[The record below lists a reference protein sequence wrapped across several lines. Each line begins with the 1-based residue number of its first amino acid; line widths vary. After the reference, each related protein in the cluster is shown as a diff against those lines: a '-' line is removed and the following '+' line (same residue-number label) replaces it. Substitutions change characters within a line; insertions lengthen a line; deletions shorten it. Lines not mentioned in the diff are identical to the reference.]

1 MRRLLFFCARLLFPG
16 ATALSLLGLLWL
28 RFHQPPNTVDDAYTT
43 FRYARNLV
51 NGLGFVYN
59 PGEPVLG
66 TTTPA
71 YALLLAFASRLSGY
85 TDFPR
90 LAVVINALLNAIAFA
105 LILRLT
111 TRFTGR
117 RWVGLAAG
125 LLLALEGRL
134 LDFSTGGMESSF
146 YLTAILGTWV
156 LTVEGQTRWAALLAG
171 LAVLIR
177 PDGVTLVAAFL
188 GWLSLEAL
196 QRVGLLRA
204 RPLGL
209 DLTVLRS
216 RRWLTALPWVEL
228 GLVALV
234 VLPWLIFA
242 TFYFGQPIPQSV
254 LAKSELYRI
263 PPLTAL
269 RAFIVQLRTVFPFTL
284 PPLQDNQS
292 LARQLAQ
299 IILPGAGVVFGLWA
313 AARRHPRA
321 WAIGLYIVIFITF
334 YSAGNPFWIGWYEIP
349 IIFFY
354 EAFLLTAA
362 VWLARRVAQAVWP
375 KTTPPTSRLPL
386 QTSAFVALTTCAAL
400 LTLALPFLSRLNL
413 VPWEKPLRPAW
424 VLNAAFNKRREFDYQ
439 LIAKM
444 LAPAAHSD
452 RLAAIPEIGAF
463 GYRYGSPTAP
473 GRLFDTSGLI
483 SPKTLDYFP
492 IPADIPFEIYSVP
505 RPLMMDL
512 KFDLFVSF
520 DHFIQATIPLD
531 DAEFLALYRPTIGL
545 TSHAAF
551 GIQRLM
557 TYRRNDLPIEVA
569 LPPEATPVDARFGP
583 DYLTLHGYQVTAT
596 RDPDNQF
603 VDVILFWQGAE
614 AGIDRDLL
622 VRARLV
628 DANGQVVYE
637 ILNQT
642 GETLFPTPTWTPGF
656 WLVDRYPLKRP
667 TPDSA
672 AYTIAITV
680 FASDAD
686 ESLPAL
692 AADGASLPDN
702 TLVIPVGDIQ
712 AYEITP

>member
-1 MRRLLFFCARLLFPG
+1 MMSPSHQRLTFGVAVW
-16 ATALSLLGLLWL
+16 LSLLFLLWL

-43 FRYARNLV
+43 FRYARNLA

-59 PGEPVLG
+59 PGERVLG

-71 YALLLAFASRLSGY
+71 YALLLALASRLSGY
-85 TDFPR
+85 ADFPR
-90 LAVVINALLNAIAFA
+90 LAVMVNALLNAIAFA
-105 LILRLT
+105 LLVRLT
-111 TRFTGR
+111 TRFTGW
-117 RWVGLAAG
+117 RWAGLAAG
-125 LLLALEGRL
+125 VLLALEGRL

-146 YLTAILGTWV
+146 YLTAILGTWA
-156 LTVEGQTRWAALLAG
+156 LAVEGQSRWAALLAG

-177 PDGVTLVAAFL
+177 PDGVTLVAALL
-188 GWLSLEAL
+188 GWLGLEAWH
-196 QRVGLLRA
+196 RA
-204 RPLGL
+204 GV
-209 DLTVLRS
+209 LTPHPYPISVNVAALRS
-216 RRWLTALPWVEL
+216 RRWLTALPWAEV
-228 GLVALV
+228 GLIALV

-242 TFYFGQPIPQSV
+242 TLYFGQPIPQSV

-269 RAFIVQLRTVFPFTL
+269 RAFIVQLRTVFPFTV
-284 PPLQDNQS
+284 PPLQDQQS

-299 IILPGAGVVFGLWA
+299 IILPGAGVLLGLWA
-313 AARRHPRA
+313 AAQRRPRA
-321 WAIGLYIVIFITF
+321 GAIGLYSLFFIAF

-354 EAFLLTAA
+354 EAFILTAA
-362 VWLARRVAQAVWP
+362 LWLARFIAR
-375 KTTPPTSRLPL
+375 R
-386 QTSAFVALTTCAAL
+386 QTFYALRFTRSIVTL
-400 LTLALPFLSRLNL
+400 LTFILLALPFLSRLNV

-439 LIAKM
+439 LIAQM
-444 LAPAAHSD
+444 LAPAAQNN
-452 RLAAIPEIGAF
+452 RLVAIPEIGAF

-505 RPLMMDL
+505 RPLMLEL
-512 KFDLFVSF
+512 KFDAFVSF

-531 DAEFLALYRPTIGL
+531 DPEFLELYRPTIGL

-557 TYRRNDLPIEVA
+557 TYRRSDLPIEVT
-569 LPPEATPVDARFGP
+569 LPAQATQVNARFGP
-583 DYLTLHGYQVTAT
+583 DDLTLRGYQITAT
-596 RDPDNQF
+596 RDPNNQF
-603 VDVILFWQGAE
+603 VDVILFWQGAD

-622 VRARLV
+622 VRARLL
-628 DANGQVVYE
+628 DAEGNVVYE
-637 ILNQT
+637 ILNQP
-642 GETLFPTPTWTPGF
+642 GETLFPTQSWPPGF

-667 TPDSA
+667 MPDSA
-672 AYTIAITV
+672 TYTLAITV

-686 ESLPAL
+686 DSLSAL
-692 AADGASLPDN
+692 AADGAALPAN
-702 TLVIPVGDIQ
+702 TLIIPVGDIHN
-712 AYEITP
+712 YEVTP

>member
-1 MRRLLFFCARLLFPG
+1 MRRLLFFCAHLLFPG
-16 ATALSLLGLLWL
+16 TTALSLLGLLWL

-59 PGEPVLG
+59 PGEQVLG

-71 YALLLAFASRLSGY
+71 YTLLLAFASRLSGY
-85 TDFPR
+85 ADFPR
-90 LAVVINALLNAIAFA
+90 LAVVVNALLNAVAFA
-105 LILRLT
+105 LLLRLT
-111 TRFTGR
+111 TRLTGW
-117 RWVGLAAG
+117 RWAGLAAG

-146 YLTAILGTWV
+146 YLTAILGTWA
-156 LTVEGQTRWAALLAG
+156 LAVEGHTRWAALLAG
-171 LAVLIR
+171 LAFLIR
-177 PDGVTLVAAFL
+177 PDGVTLMVAFL
-188 GWLSLEAL
+188 GWLGLE
-196 QRVGLLRA
+196 GLHHTGLIHTL
-204 RPLGL
+204 PFGL
-209 DLTVLRS
+209 DLTALRS
-216 RRWLTALPWVEL
+216 RRWLTALPWAEL
-228 GLVALV
+228 GLSLLV

-242 TFYFGQPIPQSV
+242 TLYFGQPIPQSV

-263 PPLTAL
+263 PPFTAL

-299 IILPGAGVVFGLWA
+299 IVLPGVIVLLGVWA
-313 AARRHPRA
+313 SAQRRPRA
-321 WAIGLYIVIFITF
+321 WAIGLYLVTFIAF

-354 EAFLLTAA
+354 EVFLLAA
-362 VWLARRVAQAVWP
+362 GVWVSRWGAAILGRNQPASTGRFSSIVMPAVTGLMFVILAI
-375 KTTPPTSRLPL
+375 
-386 QTSAFVALTTCAAL
+386 
-400 LTLALPFLSRLNL
+400 PFLSRLNV

-439 LIAKM
+439 LMAKM
-444 LAPAAHSD
+444 LAPAAHHN
-452 RLAAIPEIGAF
+452 RLVAIPEIGAF
-463 GYRYGSPTAP
+463 GYRYGPPTAP

-492 IPADIPFEIYSVP
+492 IPDDIPFEIYSVP
-505 RPLMMDL
+505 RPLMLDL

-531 DAEFLALYRPTIGL
+531 DPEFLALYRPTIGL

-557 TYRRNDLPIEVA
+557 TYRRVDAPIEVA
-569 LPPEATPVDARFGP
+569 LPPEATPVNAHFGP
-583 DYLTLHGYQVTAT
+583 DDLTLQGYQVTAT

-614 AGIDRDLL
+614 AGIKRDLL
-622 VRARLV
+622 VRARLLG
-628 DANGQVVYE
+628 ANGNIVYE

-667 TPDSA
+667 SPDSTT
-672 AYTIAITV
+672 YTITITV

-686 ESLPAL
+686 DALPAL
-692 AADGASLPDN
+692 AADGTALPDN

-712 AYEITP
+712 NYEITP